1 MFRFDFESA
10 ILASLKIGPAH
21 GYLVM
26 SRISEATDGSVKIT
40 VGQLYPTL
48 HRLEESGLVK
58 STWETQFGKP
68 DRRTYELTPAGKK
81 RLKTRVTEWK
91 KFSQSVN
98 RLFEGPKKGLNHPSG
113 GDRIVLGSR
122 EMELAEA
129 S

>member
-1 MFRFDFESA
+1 
-10 ILASLKIGPAH
+10 
-21 GYLVM
+21 
-26 SRISEATDGSVKIT
+26 
-40 VGQLYPTL
+40 
-48 HRLEESGLVK
+48 VK

-98 RLFEGPKKGLNHPSG
+98 RLFEWPKKGLNHPSG

-129 S
+129 D